1 MLGLAVLAAGC
12 RDADNQ
18 QPAMSG
24 VPQEAEAEAAT
35 APTASFTVPDDEA
48 TVARRFSVAMA
59 ADGVEIEPAGEV
71 RDGAGHFHVM
81 VDTDCVE
88 AGEAIP
94 KDDEHLHFGG
104 GQLEAQLFL
113 EAGEHELCLQVAD
126 GAHVALPITDEI
138 TVTVDDEKPYVTLEV
153 PEGESVASPLTV
165 TMAAKGVTIEPAGEV
180 IEGAGHFHVMVDTDC
195 VKTGE
200 VIPNDE
206 GHLHFGDGST
216 TAELTLPP
224 GEHSLCLQLGD
235 GAHAAL
241 APTHTVKVTVS

>member
-1 MLGLAVLAAGC
+1 MFGLAVIAAGC
-12 RDADNQ
+12 GRGDNP

-24 VPQEAEAEAAT
+24 VPQEAEAEAAV
-35 APTASFTVPDDEA
+35 APTASFTAPEDEA
-48 TVARRFSVAMA
+48 VVARRFSVAMA

-71 RDGAGHFHVM
+71 REGAGHFHVM
-81 VDTDCVE
+81 VDADCVE

-94 KDDEHLHFGG
+94 KDDDHLHFGG
-104 GQLEAQLFL
+104 GQLGGQLFL
-113 EAGEHELCLQVAD
+113 EPGEHELCLQVAD

-138 TVTVDDEKPYVTLEV
+138 TVTVDEEEPYVTLEV

-165 TMAAKGVTIEPAGEV
+165 TMTAKGITIEPAGEV
-180 IEGAGHFHVMVDTDC
+180 TEGAGHFHVMVDAEC
-195 VKTGE
+195 VEAGQ
-200 VIPNDE
+200 VIPQDD

-224 GEHSLCLQLGD
+224 GEHSLCLQVGD

-241 APTHTVKVTVS
+241 APTHTVKVTVA